1 MSKLANFKNLFSKN
15 NALRRILKLALPQ
28 RNLFF
33 AAIALT
39 IVQSVLT
46 AGQPY
51 LYQHTIDGFIANGD
65 LGGLSKW
72 CLLILTIL
80 ILQSVLGFFNAYM
93 AEIIGQNVILKLRE
107 YVYNHL
113 TALKLS
119 FFDKTPVGTAV
130 TRTINDIE
138 TIADLFASGIIT
150 ISGDLFQIL
159 IILILMF
166 WMDWKL
172 ALMSL
177 SVMPLLILA
186 ANKFRKGVR
195 DSFQEVRA
203 NVTKLNAFIQEHIT
217 GMQVVQLFNREKDE
231 LNKFNVIN
239 NAHRN
244 ANIKSIFF
252 YAIFFPAVELIV
264 ALAFAILVSY
274 GSWAV
279 FKHKANV
286 GEITAFI
293 MFINLFFRPVRVIA
307 DRFNNIQMG
316 LIAAERIF
324 ALTDDVSQKE
334 VFGNIIPTE
343 IKGHIVFENVWFSY
357 EEENYV
363 IKDLSFEAK
372 PGETIAIVGHT
383 GSGKTTLINLI
394 SGFYIPQKGRILID
408 GIPLN
413 DYNISELRKKIAT
426 VLQDVFLFSNSIE
439 ENISLQNPNITL
451 DKIKTTAEYLGASEF
466 IEQLPGKYSYNVME
480 RGLTLSLGQRQLIS
494 FIRALCGNP
503 SILILDEATSSI
515 DSKTE
520 KVIQNAIPK
529 MIQNRTS
536 IVIAHRLSTIKY
548 AQQILVMEKG
558 VLIEK
563 GTHDELLKSGGAY
576 ASMV

>member
-65 LGGLSKW
+65 LGGLTKW

-217 GMQVVQLFNREKDE
+217 GMQVVQLFNRENDE
-231 LNKFNVIN
+231 LKKFNVIN

-563 GTHDELLKSGGAY
+563 GTHDELLKSGGTY